1 MKPISL
7 DVRPILARGGTPCA
21 AIDEAAARVALGQTL
36 VLWVSFDP
44 VPLYAKLGREGFTH
58 AAEELP
64 DGTWQ
69 VKFKRVR
76 EAADTAA
83 DPVACDCTAGA
94 RKSKRRL

>member
-1 MKPISL
+1 MKPILL

-36 VLWVSFDP
+36 VLLVSFEP
-44 VPLYAKLGREGFTH
+44 VPLYSKLEQGGFTH
-58 AAEELP
+58 AAKELP

-69 VKFKRVR
+69 VTFKRVR

-83 DPVACDCTAGA
+83 DPVVCDCTAGGP
-94 RKSKRRL
+94 KK